1 MKFCGRIRGLTQS
14 MHGTLDIRPDQVMLL
29 FLVMELSTHCDSLYS
44 GIQTG
49 SSNLSSLPRTR
60 RNAGVICNGLA
71 IHMKGG
77 GGRLVIFFINN
88 NCLKCRLDTKFL
100 SSMTLTVFDEFSD
113 VWVCRFVPH

>member
-77 GGRLVIFFINN
+77 GGEVGDILHHLMLWRPSKAATCSELPA
-88 NCLKCRLDTKFL
+88 L
-100 SSMTLTVFDEFSD
+100 SADWILSF
-113 VWVCRFVPH
+113 

>member
-1 MKFCGRIRGLTQS
+1 

-29 FLVMELSTHCDSLYS
+29 FLVMELSTQCDSLYS

-49 SSNLSSLPRTR
+49 CSNLSSLPRTR

-77 GGRLVIFFINN
+77 GGGRLVIFFI
-88 NCLKCRLDTKFL
+88 
-100 SSMTLTVFDEFSD
+100 TLFYGDQVKPQRVVSYLPQVQTGY
-113 VWVCRFVPH
+113 

>member
-60 RNAGVICNGLA
+60 QNAGVICNGLA

-77 GGRLVIFFINN
+77 GGEVGNILHHLMLWSSKAATCSELPASSADWI
-88 NCLKCRLDTKFL
+88 L
-100 SSMTLTVFDEFSD
+100 SF
-113 VWVCRFVPH
+113 

>member
-77 GGRLVIFFINN
+77 GGRLVIFFI
-88 NCLKCRLDTKFL
+88 
-100 SSMTLTVFDEFSD
+100 TLCYGDQVKPQRVVSYLPQVQTGY
-113 VWVCRFVPH
+113 